1 MSKIELTYIEHM
13 QSLCFYRFSS
23 SFITLMMYQLM
34 IQPTKNHLFIN
45 NDISADDNNEEK
57 SEDEDTESSKIS
69 TFLCMR
75 LDLIRSS
82 HAMISIC

>member
-1 MSKIELTYIEHM
+1 MFDRCLTHAKLIVNQFVM
-13 QSLCFYRFSS
+13 QS
-23 SFITLMMYQLM
+23 TE
-34 IQPTKNHLFIN
+34 KHLLIN
-45 NDISADDNNEEK
+45 SNISADDNNKEK

>member
-1 MSKIELTYIEHM
+1 MLDRCLTHAK
-13 QSLCFYRFSS
+13 
-23 SFITLMMYQLM
+23 LMMYQLM
-34 IQPTKNHLFIN
+34 IQSTKNHLLIN

-57 SEDEDTESSKIS
+57 SEDEDTESSKIF

-75 LDLIRSS
+75 LDLIRVS

>member
-1 MSKIELTYIEHM
+1 MLNRCLTHAKLMMNQLMM
-13 QSLCFYRFSS
+13 QS
-23 SFITLMMYQLM
+23 TE
-34 IQPTKNHLFIN
+34 KHLLIN
-45 NDISADDNNEEK
+45 SDISADDNNEEK
-57 SEDEDTESSKIS
+57 SEDEDTESSKIF